1 MKGHSRATSSRC
13 QRNNVSGV
21 TIVPSS
27 RSAVRHCL
35 RLRGKVASLGIREDD
50 ATITK
55 AAAKQAALGNV
66 IVDHRRL
73 LPMQPPSNDHQQKCL
88 VTRPLTLEVVS

>member
-1 MKGHSRATSSRC
+1 MPAQQCFGRSNRAKLA
-13 QRNNVSGV
+13 QRR
-21 TIVPSS
+21 T
-27 RSAVRHCL
+27 AHCL

-55 AAAKQAALGNV
+55 AAAKQAALGNE

-73 LPMQPPSNDHQQKCL
+73 LPMQPPSNDQQQKGQ
-88 VTRPLTLEVVS
+88 VTRPLTREVAF